1 MIKIFINADG
11 SIAKREPAEHKEVY
25 ADFDVSDSIVIDE
38 ITWEITLYPNSKQ
51 WQDRLAYLIANPVI
65 DDPDDFQVHS
75 ECLQR
80 VSEQEYL
87 SQ

>member
-51 WQDRLAYLIANPVI
+51 WQDRLKGLRSKKDLNDLEKAELAYLIWDTYA
-65 DDPDDFQVHS
+65 DKQ
-75 ECLQR
+75 
-80 VSEQEYL
+80 
-87 SQ
+87 